1 MILKRQRHTYIFP
14 NPFRISQK
22 LFSINFNKHIF
33 RSMMYILA
41 SDHLIQSQAKV
52 MTYLVKD
59 SSLISKNG
67 LKIPKG

>member
-1 MILKRQRHTYIFP
+1 
-14 NPFRISQK
+14 
-22 LFSINFNKHIF
+22 
-33 RSMMYILA
+33 MMYILA

-67 LKIPKG
+67 FRIPKV